1 MKKVLKI
8 LTLVIVIISMLTLT
22 GCTSEK
28 NKEEENVLS
37 LAACMQDA
45 GLEKSEYGKNLTYY
59 YIGPDDISLY
69 YVKNWKT
76 GKIILKRY
84 FATEEQYNVQK
95 GLYPD
100 AKANDKKLLLTI
112 DDFMTVENMDTYWT
126 EIENSTTYIV
136 VK

>member
-45 GLEKSEYGKNLTYY
+45 GLEKSEYG
-59 YIGPDDISLY
+59 
-69 YVKNWKT
+69 
-76 GKIILKRY
+76 
-84 FATEEQYNVQK
+84 
-95 GLYPD
+95 
-100 AKANDKKLLLTI
+100 
-112 DDFMTVENMDTYWT
+112 
-126 EIENSTTYIV
+126 
-136 VK
+136 